1 MKRKFNEGG
10 YVPQTIPNTPNRVGP
25 VVKDIYAEGDENNA
39 RNLLEKIVKN
49 TEPNEKSVMMPG
61 APGLYK
67 PNNRTGPVNP
77 VTIGL
82 NPDDSPI
89 MTRGKQPPL
98 PANFVE
104 EAVPELPMKVSRSD
118 LPMRR
123 RRPMTPY
130 GKPAFAKGG
139 SVKSKGIDGCA
150 QRGKTRGKY
159 L

>member
-1 MKRKFNEGG
+1 MKRKYQDGG
-10 YVPQTIPNTPNRVGP
+10 LAEATGAAIRNRIAEMVGKQAP
-25 VVKDIYAEGDENNA
+25 E
-39 RNLLEKIVKN
+39 
-49 TEPNEKSVMMPG
+49 SVMMPG
-61 APGLYK
+61 IRGLYK
-67 PNNRTGPVNP
+67 PSGRTGPVNP
-77 VTIGL
+77 MNVEL

-104 EAVPELPMKVSRSD
+104 EAVPELPMEVSRSD

-130 GKPAFAKGG
+130 GEPTFAKGG